1 LENFGYNTYQ
11 LYDKAVQ
18 SESAINDTFDY
29 YKGCSDQ
36 YDPRPDFMNIWDDLP
51 GNMMRFP
58 GGTASQLYH
67 SGFTNYPYTV
77 TPAQSSPYYP
87 DITSCPYSSYASG
100 TASSFRNQNNNKFKG
115 YGVKNKNN
123 VGGERLPNTP
133 DFGSG
138 TSSIW
143 RKLYE
148 DLDPPQKRNI
158 IYDFIELI
166 KAKEAQQGKPIEVL
180 YVFNIVTHLYNHT
193 TANLIE
199 NVIENKI
206 YTNTAH
212 TALRPEFVSEM
223 NENLNTLRFLLNN
236 GINVVG
242 VEMGNELTHGRYKE
256 MNLSVNEYLEIVKQ
270 YAIQIRT
277 LTEFSGIK
285 IGVLGEVSLSTL
297 PNFNF
302 FSCDSSLNQQG
313 QGILQMSTSYNL
325 CWNFN
330 LSSYNTFIKDN
341 ITYPLYDAFVI
352 HKYFGAYQNIYN
364 ASVDTSLA
372 NFMDGIDKL
381 KTIYLSNPQNDLSNF
396 KIWFTEWNQDAKV
409 IDTIKKSENTRY
421 IFDVYTYLT
430 QYNALNNNVF
440 EYTIFHN
447 FMGDS
452 PISLLNTNSNGTS
465 IIQRDNI
472 KAHYLMNAIQD
483 VVGTTSTK
491 TSIMSVPKSDALKFL
506 DISVGNNKLW
516 LRDYALLS
524 DFNATQGLGK
534 IGVPNPCPP
543 PSSICDCWVDKYHKD
558 IYFLFN
564 NSTSNNYCLNP
575 IFKNTS
581 TQYSLTPDNLDA
593 NTLMPKV
600 YYYKEDFSNSTDDNL
615 GFLPTLN
622 VVNNSHIIP
631 SNAIGYVKYGY
642 DFDPNGCYFGS
653 RLSNAAEEDKV
664 SINSIFIYPNP
675 TQNKLFVGGLNTEL
689 EHLATI
695 FDVQGKAS
703 NYQIENNE
711 IDISNL
717 SNGIYFLSLEN
728 EGVMFHR
735 KFVIQ
740 K

>member
-1 LENFGYNTYQ
+1 VALSNN
-11 LYDKAVQ
+11 
-18 SESAINDTFDY
+18 STFL
-29 YKGCSDQ
+29 
-36 YDPRPDFMNIWDDLP
+36 N
-51 GNMMRFP
+51 
-58 GGTASQLYH
+58 GT
-67 SGFTNYPYTV
+67 N
-77 TPAQSSPYYP
+77 
-87 DITSCPYSSYASG
+87 
-100 TASSFRNQNNNKFKG
+100 
-115 YGVKNKNN
+115 
-123 VGGERLPNTP
+123 
-133 DFGSG
+133 
-138 TSSIW
+138 
-143 RKLYE
+143 
-148 DLDPPQKRNI
+148 
-158 IYDFIELI
+158 
-166 KAKEAQQGKPIEVL
+166 
-180 YVFNIVTHLYNHT
+180 
-193 TANLIE
+193 
-199 NVIENKI
+199 
-206 YTNTAH
+206 
-212 TALRPEFVSEM
+212 
-223 NENLNTLRFLLNN
+223 
-236 GINVVG
+236 
-242 VEMGNELTHGRYKE
+242 
-256 MNLSVNEYLEIVKQ
+256 
-270 YAIQIRT
+270 
-277 LTEFSGIK
+277 
-285 IGVLGEVSLSTL
+285 
-297 PNFNF
+297 
-302 FSCDSSLNQQG
+302 
-313 QGILQMSTSYNL
+313 
-325 CWNFN
+325 
-330 LSSYNTFIKDN
+330 
-341 ITYPLYDAFVI
+341 TYPLYDAFII
-352 HKYFGAYQNIYN
+352 HKYFFSSYPNIYN
-364 ASVDTSLA
+364 ISDELSFAY
-372 NFMDGIDKL
+372 FMSRIEDL
-381 KTIYLSNPQNDLSNF
+381 KTIYQLNPQNQISNF
-396 KIWFTEWNQDAKV
+396 KIWFTEWNQDAGI
-409 IDTIKKSENTRY
+409 IDDTKKSENTRY
-421 IFDVYTYLT
+421 IYDVYSYLT
-430 QYNALNNNVF
+430 HYNALNNNLF
-440 EYTIFHN
+440 EYTTFHN
-447 FMGDS
+447 FLGAS
-452 PISLLNTNSNGTS
+452 KISLIYTNGSGGL
-465 IIQRDNI
+465 IQRDNI

-695 FDVQGKAS
+695 FDVQGKTS
-703 NYQIENNE
+703 NYKIIKNE

-717 SNGIYFLSLEN
+717 TNGIYILSLEN
-728 EGVMFHR
+728 EGTIFHQ